1 MKNLRLLL
9 SAFCLVA
16 GADVFAAK
24 ETVSSTTTRTRV
36 SSSEDSEVLSRWDTD
51 VYLNYAFSMNSNFKN
66 PNAAQFNTAPAVT
79 SGSNNANSNP
89 DNAKLGDAVG
99 LGIAVNYNC
108 CSWFTL
114 GISGE
119 LYTPFSYSKAYTGG
133 TAATDAGTAG
143 AAENLGVNYSR
154 SFTLNHQSFMFNA
167 YLHLPERL
175 AWGVGHMNI
184 TPLIGGGVGVGLN
197 KVSNF
202 VSTGWSTTT
211 GGAGVLQLTTLAA
224 PNLKASVA
232 GQATAGLNFQPEGS
246 DMSFG
251 VVYRFYYGGK
261 FNTGKNY
268 QLNDSY
274 NYGKVVALDA
284 WTGRL
289 MTNQVAMFLNFEF

>member
-16 GADVFAAK
+16 ASNVVAK
-24 ETVSSTTTRTRV
+24 ETVSTTTTRTRV
-36 SSSEDSEVLSRWDTD
+36 SEDNADTMSRWDTD

-66 PNAAQFNTAPAVT
+66 PNAAQFNTVAT
-79 SGSNNANSNP
+79 DDT

-99 LGIAVNYNC
+99 LGLAINYNC

-119 LYTPFSYSKAYTGG
+119 LYTPFQYSKAHTG
-133 TAATDAGTAG
+133 AALATSHATAG
-143 AAENLGVNYSR
+143 EAEVLGGSGATSAPYSR
-154 SFTLNHQSFMFNA
+154 SFTLNHQSFMFNV

-175 AWGVGHMNI
+175 AWGVGHMNVM
-184 TPLIGGGVGVGLN
+184 PLIGGGVGVGLN

-202 VSTGWSTTT
+202 ASVGWSNLTA
-211 GGAGVLQLTTLAA
+211 GSGALQLTTLAA

-251 VVYRFYYGGK
+251 VAYRFYYGGK
-261 FNTGKNY
+261 FNTGTKY
-268 QLNDSY
+268 QLNDTL
-274 NYGKVVALDA
+274 NGGAVVTLDA

-289 MTNQVAMFLNFEF
+289 MTNQVSMFLNFEF

>member
-16 GADVFAAK
+16 AADVFAAK

-36 SSSEDSEVLSRWDTD
+36 SSEDSEVLSRWDTD
-51 VYLNYAFSMNSNFKN
+51 VYLNYAFSMNSNFTN
-66 PNAAQFNTAPAVT
+66 PNSAQYNTVAT
-79 SGSNNANSNP
+79 DDT

-119 LYTPFSYSKAYTGG
+119 LYTPFSYAKHHTGA
-133 TAATDAGTAG
+133 TAATSAGTAG
-143 AAENLGVNYSR
+143 AAEVLGTTYER
-154 SFTLNHQSFMFNA
+154 SFTLNHQSFMFNV

-175 AWGVGHMNI
+175 ALGVGHMNI

-202 VSTGWSTTT
+202 ASVGWYTTPT
-211 GGAGVLQLTTLAA
+211 PDVVQLTTLAA

-261 FNTGKNY
+261 FNTGTSY
-268 QLNDSY
+268 MLNDTV
-274 NYGKVVALDA
+274 NLGALATLDA